1 MEMTKDEN
9 GSSRSGSSGSGW
21 RRSICLYPLAGGDP
35 KETVIQAFENVY
47 TEGQTDP
54 MEELVWPV
62 GVCEG
67 RVSASQNSGADVKAG
82 QLPLSLR

>member
-1 MEMTKDEN
+1 MYGNDKKDEN

-35 KETVIQAFENVY
+35 KETVIQAYENVY

-54 MEELVWPV
+54 MEELFGLV

-67 RVSASQNSGADVKAG
+67 RGFCQPEFGADVKAG
-82 QLPLSLR
+82 QLL